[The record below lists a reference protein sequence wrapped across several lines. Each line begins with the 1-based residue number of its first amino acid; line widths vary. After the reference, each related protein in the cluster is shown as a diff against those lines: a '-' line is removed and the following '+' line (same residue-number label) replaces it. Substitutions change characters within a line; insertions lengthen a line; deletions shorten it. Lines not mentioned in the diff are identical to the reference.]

1 MKYKKLLKNNED
13 LNGKLLND
21 PMFPFIDSV
30 TYEDGS
36 YYEIYL
42 DDCGQQY
49 FVVYDNNGEIREISC
64 GAYASDYLNVVEY
77 LHNQKIKKSKRS

>member
-30 TYEDGS
+30 TYKDGS
-36 YYEIYL
+36 YYEVHY
-42 DDCGQQY
+42 DDYGQQY
-49 FVVYDNNGEIREISC
+49 FVVYDDNGEIKEIGC
-64 GAYASDYLNVVEY
+64 GAYVSEYLDIIEY